1 MADAVNI
8 TPRPLGMED
17 IASTASLG
25 QTFTANVLGVGPTTL
40 TMIPLGLITQLI
52 QAANDEA
59 AGVAGVPVGNI
70 YLSTT
75 YNALRTRMS

>member
-1 MADAVNI
+1 
-8 TPRPLGMED
+8 
-17 IASTASLG
+17 
-25 QTFTANVLGVGPTTL
+25 
-40 TMIPLGLITQLI
+40 LI